1 MIRTKTINVLPMMSH
16 FCCPVSGVPPQG
28 CTTYDE
34 KLNPHAAGRARLTIT
49 DYVETDDDSQD
60 GDLPVSVVSDD
71 DSPRESFV
79 AAQESSAVVSDV
91 SAEPKSSPEGLQKK
105 INNNLNCS
113 DYADVVVSDD
123 VKHKPCII
131 DLEKKNQEGDLPV
144 AALRKNIDELL
155 LAFELCFDPSSF
167 ENKKN
172 QEAVVALKKNIEG
185 LLSDFDPYP
194 SEKKNQKG
202 VVAFSHD
209 AENEE

>member
-1 MIRTKTINVLPMMSH
+1 MMNGSWTPWDMARFAAVKEYDNLRLKNEENGLGNSHLMDPMDFVRLMNDSKSI
-16 FCCPVSGVPPQG
+16 FDPYLYMEEMQ
-28 CTTYDE
+28 E

-79 AAQESSAVVSDV
+79 AAQESSAAVSDV
-91 SAEPKSSPEGLQKK
+91 SAEPKSSQEGLQKM
-105 INNNLNCS
+105 INNNLHCS

-172 QEAVVALKKNIEG
+172 Q
-185 LLSDFDPYP
+185 
-194 SEKKNQKG
+194 
-202 VVAFSHD
+202 
-209 AENEE
+209 